1 MVRDGVGSVSA
12 TDESLSALAIRIE
25 HVRQSVAEAA
35 AAAGQLPEAVT
46 IVAVS
51 KTVERPVVDAAALLG
66 MRHFGEN
73 RVQDAAQKFAEALP
87 GECRLHLI
95 GHLQSNKAK
104 RAVALFDLIESVD
117 RLSLIEA
124 LETESERLGKQMP
137 ILLQVNVAHEVQ
149 KSGCAPEDAV
159 ALMRRLAESSW
170 LEPRGLMTMAPL
182 VADPEE
188 VRPVFAGLRILLDR
202 LQQEFPDLAL
212 DTLSMGMSNDY
223 AVAISE
229 GATSV
234 RIGRAIFGG

>member
-1 MVRDGVGSVSA
+1 MAPDDSA
-12 TDESLSALAIRIE
+12 TALAARIE
-25 HVRQSVAEAA
+25 RVRQNVEDAA
-35 AAAGQLPEAVT
+35 TAAGRSPDAIT

-51 KTVERPVVDAAALLG
+51 KTVERPVVDAAARLG

-73 RVQDAAQKFAEALP
+73 RVQDATRKFAEALHE
-87 GECRLHLI
+87 ECRLHLI

-104 RAVALFDLIESVD
+104 RAVALFDVIESVD

-124 LETESERLGKQMP
+124 IETEAARQGKRMP
-137 ILLQVNVAHEVQ
+137 VLLQVNVAGEAQ
-149 KSGCAPEDAV
+149 KSGCALEEVSDLV
-159 ALMRRLAESSW
+159 GRLAASTW

-182 VADPEE
+182 VDDPEE
-188 VRPVFAGLRILLDR
+188 VRPVFAGLRILRDS
-202 LQQEFPDLAL
+202 LQREFPSLTL

-223 AVAISE
+223 TVAIGE

>member
-1 MVRDGVGSVSA
+1 MA
-12 TDESLSALAIRIE
+12 QDESALLAARIAR
-25 HVRQSVAEAA
+25 VRQNVAEAA
-35 AAAGQLPEAVT
+35 IAAGRSPEAIT

-51 KTVERPVVDAAALLG
+51 KTVERPVVDAAAILG

-87 GECRLHLI
+87 HTCQLHLI

-104 RAVALFDLIESVD
+104 RAVSLFDVIESVD

-124 LETESERLGKQMP
+124 IETEAERQGKRLP
-137 ILLQVNVAHEVQ
+137 VLLQVNVAHEAQ
-149 KSGCAPEDAV
+149 KSGCSPDEATT
-159 ALMRRLAESSW
+159 LMRRLAASPW

-182 VADPEE
+182 VDDPEHI
-188 VRPVFAGLRILLDR
+188 RPVFAGLRHLRDSLQMEHLDV
-202 LQQEFPDLAL
+202 DLA
-212 DTLSMGMSNDY
+212 TLSMGMSNDY

-234 RIGRAIFGG
+234 RIGRAIFGA